1 MADLLTTPPPVVL
14 AVVLVLLLL
23 LGLFAWGL
31 IQLFYGPRARLARRV
46 AQVAGKA
53 DKAKLERVLA
63 TPRRRSIQ
71 ARLKQLDE
79 SRAKTGRSALR
90 EQLMMA
96 GLRIEAAHFLLAC
109 GGIALVVAAF
119 CALADLPRVSLV
131 LAPPVLGLGLPKL
144 VVAILARRR
153 LARFTG
159 AFADALDVVV
169 RGIRTGLPLGEC
181 ITIVGR
187 ELPDPLG
194 AEFRLIAEGQKLGL
208 PLQDALARAV
218 ERMPTTEFR
227 FFAIVLTIQQQTGGN
242 LAETL
247 AKLSEVLRAR
257 KRMRHKV
264 QAYASEAKT
273 SAMIIGSLPVAVT
286 LLLAAVAPDYIG
298 RLFTTSTGHLLI
310 GIGLTTMGV
319 GVLVMRK
326 MIDFD
331 I

>member
-257 KRMRHKV
+257 KRMRDKV